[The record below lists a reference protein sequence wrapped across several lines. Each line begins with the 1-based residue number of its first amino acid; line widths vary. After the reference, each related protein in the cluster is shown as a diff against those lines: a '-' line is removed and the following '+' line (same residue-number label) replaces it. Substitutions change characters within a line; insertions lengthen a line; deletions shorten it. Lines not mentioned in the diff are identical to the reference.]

1 MSLEPALIEPTP
13 PFDFGLT
20 AGHLTYFRGRYG
32 SDSFENEE
40 LRHVTDVGGKIA
52 LTTVRSIGSV
62 DAPRLEMD
70 VAGEGLEDGDVEA
83 ARGRTA
89 WALGAYDDVQP
100 FYEIALKDPHLPPL
114 VKAMRGLHITR
125 ASPYEA
131 IIQAILGQQISSH
144 VARMLRSTLIET
156 YGPRATI
163 DGRECFAFPSP
174 EALANAGVDALRSIK
189 FSQRKAE
196 YVTDISAMVASGRLD
211 LDGLRGRSTED
222 VVESLTAIRGVGPWT
237 AHWLMIRA
245 LGHTDGFPYGDI
257 ALQKA
262 VGMLVKGGNA
272 MSADEILE
280 YSERWSPYR
289 SYVTVYLFAAMRSG
303 RLEELVGSGT
313 RLAIDPRPDGLN
325 VPIDK
330 KERR

>member
-1 MSLEPALIEPTP
+1 MSPAPAFIEPTP

-20 AGHLTYFRGRYG
+20 AGYLTYFRGRYG
-32 SDSFENEE
+32 SDSFENGE
-40 LRHVTDVGGKIA
+40 LRHVTDVGGKVA
-52 LTTVRSIGSV
+52 LATVRSLGSV
-62 DAPRLEMD
+62 DAPRLK
-70 VAGEGLEDGDVEA
+70 VGIAGEGLEDRDAEA
-83 ARGRTA
+83 ACCRTA
-89 WALGAYDDVQP
+89 WALGAYDELQP

-114 VKAMRGLHITR
+114 VHAMRGLHITR

-131 IIQAILGQQISSH
+131 MIHAILGQQISSH
-144 VARMLRSTLIET
+144 VARMLRTTLIET

-174 EALANAGVDALRSIK
+174 ETLANAGVDALRSIK

-211 LDGLRGRSTED
+211 LNALRDKSTED

-262 VGMLVKGGNA
+262 MGLLVNGGNP

-280 YSERWSPYR
+280 YSGRWSPYR

-303 RLEELVGSGT
+303 RLEEIFGYYG
-313 RLAIDPRPDGLN
+313 
-325 VPIDK
+325 
-330 KERR
+330 